1 MLQWNIWMCGTVVPN
16 AFESLVGE
24 IERLQPDF
32 ITISEV
38 WNRNDSTFCSKI
50 IESLANKKLTYYA
63 YFGHDTGVLSKYPIH
78 ESSKVYAVEG
88 KSGTINR
95 IVTSVGKQE
104 FAVYTAHLD
113 YLNDAYYDAKGYD
126 GSTWQK
132 RPIPESVEEILSIN
146 NASSRDDAIKE
157 FVKVSK
163 EDIEQGRIV
172 ILGGDFNEPSHLD
185 WTNETKD
192 LYDHNGFVIPWTCTS
207 LLEENGF
214 IDTYRSLYQ
223 DPIHY
228 PGFTFPSDN
237 PLVPVERLAWGPE
250 ADERDRI
257 DFIFYY
263 PNPMIKLSNA
273 SLFGPQKSILRSQ
286 RVDESSLDPFI
297 TPLYPWPTD
306 HKGVL
311 VTFELKEGR

>member
-1 MLQWNIWMCGTVVPN
+1 MLQWNIWMGGTVVPN

-126 GSTWQK
+126 G
-132 RPIPESVEEILSIN
+132 
-146 NASSRDDAIKE
+146 D
-157 FVKVSK
+157 KV
-163 EDIEQGRIV
+163 
-172 ILGGDFNEPSHLD
+172 
-185 WTNETKD
+185 TNYTA
-192 LYDHNGFVIPWTCTS
+192 YF
-207 LLEENGF
+207 
-214 IDTYRSLYQ
+214 
-223 DPIHY
+223 
-228 PGFTFPSDN
+228 
-237 PLVPVERLAWGPE
+237 
-250 ADERDRI
+250 
-257 DFIFYY
+257 DFIFLLLTR
-263 PNPMIKLSNA
+263 M
-273 SLFGPQKSILRSQ
+273 LR
-286 RVDESSLDPFI
+286 VH
-297 TPLYPWPTD
+297 LYD
-306 HKGVL
+306 L
-311 VTFELKEGR
+311 